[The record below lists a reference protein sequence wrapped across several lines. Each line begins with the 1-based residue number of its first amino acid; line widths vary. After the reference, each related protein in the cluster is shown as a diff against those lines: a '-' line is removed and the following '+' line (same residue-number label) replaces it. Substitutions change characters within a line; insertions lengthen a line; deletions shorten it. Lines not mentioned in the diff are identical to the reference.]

1 MALGKHPLR
10 SAHAWGWS
18 VLSPFLSVHTRPV
31 TVVIS
36 RHRCSPQ
43 NHTLAPSLRLACVH
57 DLQPPPAFNTVSLLL
72 SLSNDKPQMLIPPHG
87 SRHLCELE
95 GNRSF
100 VRRHPALHPGSG
112 PGCGWASQR
121 APWPAGRWCVERVKK
136 AKASFR
142 VLRLPPGYPAPFK
155 NQTSQRWVVSGTLCK
170 HVLRTGQV
178 RDTLDHPG
186 SGRRACGSPCLLW
199 LFLSAHVAF
208 VFLCLEDKAC
218 LVPPGAW
225 TLDGKVRQGRSLRFL
240 PSLSPT

>member
-87 SRHLCELE
+87 SALWHLCELE

-100 VRRHPALHPGSG
+100 VRRHPCAASRQWPWMRVGFSESPLACWQVV
-112 PGCGWASQR
+112 CG
-121 APWPAGRWCVERVKK
+121 AGKE
-136 AKASFR
+136 S
-142 VLRLPPGYPAPFK
+142 
-155 NQTSQRWVVSGTLCK
+155 
-170 HVLRTGQV
+170 
-178 RDTLDHPG
+178 
-186 SGRRACGSPCLLW
+186 
-199 LFLSAHVAF
+199 
-208 VFLCLEDKAC
+208 
-218 LVPPGAW
+218 
-225 TLDGKVRQGRSLRFL
+225 
-240 PSLSPT
+240 